1 MRHVGQVRAVIPLDP
16 WPIWATEPDVSWGVG
31 ASLTHARSVRYI
43 PFSVGEASHFSGH
56 TLHVKADSQVRLCK
70 SILFVADGSEG
81 EESVLAR
88 AVKLASA
95 NNAKLTLFAALDAEG
110 YQFNDEETRS
120 AVEAINKAHLE
131 ERREELESL
140 RQEAAS
146 EHPQLTIDVAV
157 ETGTM
162 ALSVILAVL
171 VNHHDLVVKAAQG
184 DTGKWKR
191 LFGTGDQK
199 LMRKCPCPVWI
210 VKPSRES
217 HFRRILAAVDV
228 DSTEPDTDALARRI
242 MAHATSLAAEEGSE
256 LHVVHVW
263 RLAAETALR
272 GRQIDT
278 TDVDKI
284 VRSIEGAHESELD
297 RLLDAYPY
305 DKRTVHL
312 IKGQAGNV
320 IPDLAESL
328 EVDLVV
334 IGTVGRTGVPGL
346 LIGNTAE
353 KVLNA
358 LDCSVLTLKPEG
370 FETPIQV

>member
-1 MRHVGQVRAVIPLDP
+1 MQ
-16 WPIWATEPDVSWGVG
+16 S
-31 ASLTHARSVRYI
+31 
-43 PFSVGEASHFSGH
+43 F
-56 TLHVKADSQVRLCK
+56 K
-70 SILFVADGSEG
+70 SILFVAAGGEG
-81 EESVLAR
+81 NKSVFAR

-95 NNAKLTLFAALDAEG
+95 NSAKLTLFAAVDAEG
-110 YQFNDEETRS
+110 HQFDDQETRS

-140 RQEAAS
+140 RQEALS

-171 VNHHDLVVKAAQG
+171 VNHHDLVMKAAEG
-184 DTGKWKR
+184 NTGKWKR
-191 LFGTGDQK
+191 LFGTRDQK

-210 VKPSRES
+210 VKPSSET
-217 HFRRILAAVDV
+217 HFRRILAPVDL
-228 DSTEPDTDALARRI
+228 DPTEPDTESLARRI
-242 MAHATSLAAEEGSE
+242 MALATSLATEEGSE

-272 GRQIDT
+272 GRQIDA

-284 VRSIEGAHESELD
+284 VQGIETAHQSELD

-312 IKGQAGNV
+312 IKGQAEDV
-320 IPDLAESL
+320 IPDLAETL
-328 EVDLVV
+328 ETDLVV

-353 KVLNA
+353 EILNSV
-358 LDCSVLTLKPEG
+358 DCSVLTLKPEG
-370 FETPIQV
+370 FQTPIQV

>member
-1 MRHVGQVRAVIPLDP
+1 MRR
-16 WPIWATEPDVSWGVG
+16 
-31 ASLTHARSVRYI
+31 
-43 PFSVGEASHFSGH
+43 F
-56 TLHVKADSQVRLCK
+56 K

-81 EESVLAR
+81 EKPVLAR
-88 AVKLASA
+88 ATRLASA
-95 NNAKLTLFAALDAEG
+95 NSAKLTLLAALDAEG
-110 YQFNDEETRS
+110 YQFDDQETRS

-131 ERREELESL
+131 ERRKELDSL
-140 RQEAAS
+140 RQEAIS

-162 ALSVILAVL
+162 AVSVILAVL
-171 VNHHDLVVKAAQG
+171 VNHHDLVMKAAEG
-184 DTGKWKR
+184 NTGKWAR
-191 LFGTGDQK
+191 LFGTGEQK

-210 VKPSRES
+210 LKPSEET
-217 HFRRILAAVDV
+217 HFRRILAAVDL
-228 DSTEPDTDALARRI
+228 DPTEPDTESLARRI
-242 MAHATSLAAEEGSE
+242 MELATSLATEEGSE

-284 VRSIEGAHESELD
+284 VRGIEAAHQSELD
-297 RLLDAYPY
+297 RLLGAYPY
-305 DKRTVHL
+305 DKRTIHL
-312 IKGQAGNV
+312 IKGQAGDV

-334 IGTVGRTGVPGL
+334 IGTVGRAGVPGL

-353 KVLNA
+353 EVLNA
-358 LDCSVLTLKPEG
+358 VDCSVLTLKPEG